1 MTFRS
6 ADYQAFSNCFFSNQ
20 VGSSAAGY
28 GARNPLHCVKHNLKV
43 LRCASDVKQHK
54 EALEALVE
62 ASGPPNAPKM
72 FITND
77 DRVVYHIDGAPG
89 SGQPTKKI
97 PPSSIQSHIFK
108 VLLTF

>member
-1 MTFRS
+1 M
-6 ADYQAFSNCFFSNQ
+6 
-20 VGSSAAGY
+20 
-28 GARNPLHCVKHNLKV
+28 